1 MKVKPNKT
9 IFCGFVPPVEA
20 KKNFMN
26 GFTPETDAKI
36 PFSIASNEAL
46 CEAIQEVVPNGTL
59 YQNSFISEAE
69 AGHLEK
75 LVSPGF

>member
-1 MKVKPNKT
+1 
-9 IFCGFVPPVEA
+9 
-20 KKNFMN
+20 MN
-26 GFTPETDAKI
+26 GFTPQTDAKI